1 MGGAVEKV
9 WGRGVSKKRVGRKE
23 WRPTG
28 EDKLETNLDQLT
40 LIAFDSSGEVG

>member
-23 WRPTG
+23 LRPTG
-28 EDKLETNLDQLT
+28 EDKLETNPDQLT